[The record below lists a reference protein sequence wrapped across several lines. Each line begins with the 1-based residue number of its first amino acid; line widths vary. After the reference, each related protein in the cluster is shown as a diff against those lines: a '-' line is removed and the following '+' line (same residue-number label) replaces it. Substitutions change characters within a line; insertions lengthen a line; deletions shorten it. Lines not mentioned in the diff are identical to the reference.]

1 MLKADKKKK
10 KDQTADCQ
18 PTKRHCAEDASD
30 CPTPPPAANELMNSL
45 MTFMVASAEK
55 EKLLLAANTTI
66 EDLRGQLTAA
76 NGAVA
81 ELKEQQA
88 AEHSRIREEERDI
101 RRTEREMARVQLQ
114 NLGGEMATLQQQMQE
129 QLKAS
134 HLENKQL
141 QDSQQAQ
148 AAEFAA
154 AQAELQAARQ
164 QLHDQLG
171 TIQRMQAEL
180 DSAQI
185 ASHTAEDRAQ
195 QHLLRLS
202 AAQKSSQGKDDD
214 IAALQEQIQQAAAT
228 RESALAAANQ
238 NFVRL
243 LKTLHRN
250 MASELAAAAIAALG
264 PDAPATVWDT
274 A

>member
-185 ASHTAEDRAQ
+185 ASHTAEDRSQ

-214 IAALQEQIQQAAAT
+214 IAALQEQIQQAATT

>member
-1 MLKADKKKK
+1 
-10 KDQTADCQ
+10 
-18 PTKRHCAEDASD
+18 
-30 CPTPPPAANELMNSL
+30 
-45 MTFMVASAEK
+45 
-55 EKLLLAANTTI
+55 
-66 EDLRGQLTAA
+66 
-76 NGAVA
+76 
-81 ELKEQQA
+81 
-88 AEHSRIREEERDI
+88 
-101 RRTEREMARVQLQ
+101 
-114 NLGGEMATLQQQMQE
+114 MQE